1 MAPPLGGEP
10 MARRDTVR
18 FLEDSQRASR
28 KPSDDACDA
37 RIPVYGLF
45 FKSDAGLKHS
55 SPQQSRVKVRL
66 SARREPPQISKK
78 RASSG
83 YARSP
88 SPRLDPEPSTPSAG
102 PESHHSGCAVAPRA
116 VVALRPPAAGWRR
129 VGRRAILGT
138 SRGGPDRASRTGHEA
153 APPRPRER
161 RTVGWS
167 PPKHRERPG
176 GHRRR

>member
-55 SPQQSRVKVRL
+55 
-66 SARREPPQISKK
+66 PPQRFPRESEAE
-78 RASSG
+78 RAS
-83 YARSP
+83 
-88 SPRLDPEPSTPSAG
+88 
-102 PESHHSGCAVAPRA
+102 
-116 VVALRPPAAGWRR
+116 
-129 VGRRAILGT
+129 
-138 SRGGPDRASRTGHEA
+138 
-153 APPRPRER
+153 
-161 RTVGWS
+161 
-167 PPKHRERPG
+167 
-176 GHRRR
+176 